1 MFKENKKYRIIE
13 SMLEEF
19 YDEAAINKKLHEK
32 LNLSNWFT
40 VLEVID
46 KGVKRISLENGE
58 VVDAD
63 DFQIFVLF
71 DEDEFKYFEQFEQSR
86 EKVVVVEYLPYGP
99 SVRLVRE
106 NEVEKL
112 VEEFLNDYPSSK
124 VEIFRLSETASLK
137 RAIIYEICE

>member
-13 SMLEEF
+13 SVVEDF
-19 YDEAAINKKLHEK
+19 YDEASINKKLHEK

-46 KGVKRISLENGE
+46 KGVKRISLENGK
-58 VVDAD
+58 VVNAD

-71 DEDEFKYFEQFEQSR
+71 DEDEFKYFEQFEQTQ
-86 EKVVVVEYLPYGP
+86 EKVVIVEHLPYGP

-106 NEVEKL
+106 NEVEKV
-112 VEEFLNDYPSSK
+112 VEEFLNIYPTSK

-137 RAIIYEICE
+137 HAIIYEICE